1 MSYRFLIL
9 EDSITDRA
17 QIKRAV
23 RLSGL
28 SAGVIQEASDVI
40 EAIDLLTGH
49 TADLVLASLDLPVAS
64 AAEMVGRLIT
74 EPSTRAVPVVI
85 MSDDPNPLEI
95 RRLLRRGARG
105 YLRKPFTPDA
115 LREVA
120 SRILE
125 PTHV

>member
-1 MSYRFLIL
+1 MLGALCTGRKARVTSRVTTQLSPEPDGPPTMSYRFLIL

-64 AAEMVGRLIT
+64 AAEMVGRLI
-74 EPSTRAVPVVI
+74 
-85 MSDDPNPLEI
+85 
-95 RRLLRRGARG
+95 
-105 YLRKPFTPDA
+105 
-115 LREVA
+115 
-120 SRILE
+120 
-125 PTHV
+125 